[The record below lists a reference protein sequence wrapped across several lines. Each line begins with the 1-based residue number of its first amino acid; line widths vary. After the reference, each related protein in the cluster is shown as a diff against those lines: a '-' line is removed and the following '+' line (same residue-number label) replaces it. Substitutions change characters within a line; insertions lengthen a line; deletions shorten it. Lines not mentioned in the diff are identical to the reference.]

1 MSKEFRIVA
10 EGEYPA
16 SPDRVWEAVTT
27 AGAAWLFPTDGMVGE
42 ELVVER
48 PRHHINRMEGPD
60 GWFNELEQ
68 VIEDRPGGRAYMRW
82 VHSGVLGDEDWE
94 TQYDGASKHTSFYLH
109 TLSQYLEHFD
119 GRPVVFADIQG
130 SAASALPDGFDIV
143 RTALGITADSAVGDT
158 LAVTLPGRSAP
169 DAVIDYVSDLFVG
182 LRTDD
187 ALLRFFG
194 RNAFGAP
201 VGITVHHFGEAE
213 SEKLAAEW
221 KAWFDGLYVGAT
233 V

>member
-1 MSKEFRIVA
+1 
-10 EGEYPA
+10 
-16 SPDRVWEAVTT
+16 
-27 AGAAWLFPTDGMVGE
+27 
-42 ELVVER
+42 
-48 PRHHINRMEGPD
+48 
-60 GWFNELEQ
+60 
-68 VIEDRPGGRAYMRW
+68 
-82 VHSGVLGDEDWE
+82 
-94 TQYDGASKHTSFYLH
+94 
-109 TLSQYLEHFD
+109 
-119 GRPVVFADIQG
+119 
-130 SAASALPDGFDIV
+130 
-143 RTALGITADSAVGDT
+143 
-158 LAVTLPGRSAP
+158 VTLPGRSAP
-169 DAVIDYVSDLFVG
+169 DAVIDFVSDLFVG